1 MAAADSQH
9 KVVARNRRARYEYEI
24 IDTLEAGIVL
34 VGPEVKSL
42 REGRASMGDAYAVIQ
57 NGELFLKNLHIS
69 KYEPATRSNVDPVR
83 ERKLLVHRSEIAK
96 LSGRVVERGF
106 TLVPLCLYFKDGRA
120 KVELALARG
129 KHRYDKR
136 QALRK
141 RDDEREKQRA
151 LRARGRTRR

>member
-1 MAAADSQH
+1 M
-9 KVVARNRRARYEYEI
+9 
-24 IDTLEAGIVL
+24 
-34 VGPEVKSL
+34 
-42 REGRASMGDAYAVIQ
+42 
-57 NGELFLKNLHIS
+57 
-69 KYEPATRSNVDPVR
+69 R

-96 LSGRVVERGF
+96 LSGRVVERGL